1 MTCLAQGPASAVA
14 LTGPLDGLVLAGGRS
29 RLRRPVPA
37 LLIQPCN
44 VLPAQA
50 ILILSDIRRDIPRD
64 GCRGVELVKDRRDM
78 QAGGAPRGVG
88 SMMGFDV
95 EGGDGRGPL
104 HGHSIM
110 ETVHRSYEAAV
121 REGSNLSVVVAGLDG
136 FQEVNDRLGPMEGD
150 AILAAFAAR
159 LGGQIESVTHLVS
172 DQLLGV
178 LPGAGASKAIA
189 LARVL
194 QKDIAD
200 NPLAAVGRLTASF
213 GVASYPGSVES
224 AEELVYGAQAAM
236 YWAKAK
242 GGNRA
247 DYWGEMIGANTS
259 TRPNGTRDPVT
270 ALAVAVER
278 KTRSGAGQLMRSAWY
293 ARQVATEMGL
303 GPQEQE
309 LVEKA
314 ALLHDVGKL
323 AVPDEILQKPGSL
336 SAEEMT
342 VVRAHPAIGAKIASR
357 IPEVAAAAPIIA
369 HHHEHVDGSGYPDGL
384 VGEAI
389 PLISRIILVSDAVD
403 AMTTHRAHRTVV
415 SLQEAIQELHRCS
428 GRQFDKRVVDAFTTI
443 VNRRGL
449 QALHWSQIRRQHYPI

>member
-1 MTCLAQGPASAVA
+1 MGAS
-14 LTGPLDGLVLAGGRS
+14 
-29 RLRRPVPA
+29 
-37 LLIQPCN
+37 
-44 VLPAQA
+44 
-50 ILILSDIRRDIPRD
+50 
-64 GCRGVELVKDRRDM
+64 GV
-78 QAGGAPRGVG
+78 PRGVG
-88 SMMGFDV
+88 SMIESSV
-95 EGGDGRGPL
+95 EGGDGQGPL
-104 HGHSIM
+104 HDDPVM
-110 ETVHRSYEAAV
+110 ETVQRSYEVAI
-121 REGSNLSVVVAGLDG
+121 REGSDLSVVVAGLDG
-136 FQEVNDRLGPMEGD
+136 FQAVNDHLGPMEGD
-150 AILAAFAAR
+150 AVLAAFAAR
-159 LGGQIESVTHLVS
+159 LGGQIERVTHLVS

-178 LPGAGASKAIA
+178 LPGAGASKAVA

-200 NPLAAVGRLTASF
+200 NTLTAVGRLTASF
-213 GVASYPGSVES
+213 GVASYPDSVES
-224 AEELVYGAQAAM
+224 AQELVYGAQAAM

-247 DYWGEMIGANTS
+247 DYWGEMVGANTS
-259 TRPNGTRDPVT
+259 IRPSGTKDPVT

-278 KTRSGAGQLMRSAWY
+278 KTRASAGQLMRSAWY

-336 SAEEMT
+336 SEEEMA
-342 VVRAHPAIGAKIASR
+342 VVRAHPAVGAKIVAR
-357 IPEVAAAAPIIA
+357 IPELAATAPIIA

-384 VGEAI
+384 VAEAI

-403 AMTTHRAHRTVV
+403 AMTTHRSHRSVI
-415 SLQEAIQELHRCS
+415 SLQEALQELHRCS
-428 GRQFDKRVVDAFTTI
+428 GRQFDERVVDAFTTI

-449 QALHWSQIRRQHYPI
+449 QALHWSQTRRQHYPI